1 MFLCDAGL
9 FCVILCGWS
18 VFVLFLG
25 VGVVCGLGSLGIQIL
40 DSEVRNVGVC
50 VVLVEEAF

>member
-1 MFLCDAGL
+1 M
-9 FCVILCGWS
+9 
-18 VFVLFLG
+18 LFLG

-50 VVLVEEAF
+50 VVWLRKRSNVKSSQECFS